1 MLTPEQVNAY
11 AGLMAAPWE
20 ELNDRILRDMVRR
33 IIKAGKITSTAEW
46 QMFRAQALG
55 ASRDYLLRQM
65 AAIAQEIGPQEAA
78 IFARAMQQAYT
89 KDVLDAAAAGR
100 TLTPLGDSEEAQQLL
115 ESGYRRTMNT
125 LYNLTQTRAVMGNQN
140 MLETQQRQLA
150 QYLDMAHMGRH
161 QWRIQLR

>member
-33 IIKAGKITSTAEW
+33 IIKAGKSTSTAEW

-78 IFARAMQQAYT
+78 ILPGQCSRRTPRTCWTQPQQA
-89 KDVLDAAAAGR
+89 AR
-100 TLTPLGDSEEAQQLL
+100 
-115 ESGYRRTMNT
+115 
-125 LYNLTQTRAVMGNQN
+125 
-140 MLETQQRQLA
+140 
-150 QYLDMAHMGRH
+150 
-161 QWRIQLR
+161 

>member
-65 AAIAQEIGPQEAA
+65 AAIAYGLSGSISASACP
-78 IFARAMQQAYT
+78 
-89 KDVLDAAAAGR
+89 AGR
-100 TLTPLGDSEEAQQLL
+100 EKRRSSAGFAASSPPGACGATPAWALI
-115 ESGYRRTMNT
+115 
-125 LYNLTQTRAVMGNQN
+125 TRP
-140 MLETQQRQLA
+140 
-150 QYLDMAHMGRH
+150 
-161 QWRIQLR
+161 